1 MKPLIFDNDSWL
13 ETKHLLTSAKTFSK
27 RNATRGDKTT
37 ESILR
42 KLGKNQDI
50 YVSRPD
56 KGNGVVIIN
65 RSDYLQKMTDLLSDT
80 TKFTLVQEDCY
91 KLSLRLENRLNSTLL
106 SLFKS
111 GKLDKTTYDLLR
123 STGSFPGK
131 LYGLPK
137 THKAGVPLRPILS
150 AVTCH
155 HYRLAK
161 FLVPLLS
168 PLASSSYTISDV
180 FTFADELRLRTDPT
194 STLMVSLDVESLF
207 TNVPVAET
215 IDIIISQIFT
225 TDDTIYHGFSK
236 ADFTTLLNL
245 AVNDS
250 FFSFNDQLYKQIDG
264 MAMGSPLGPIFA
276 NIFLAFH
283 ETKWLQDCP
292 VKPVL
297 YKRYVDD
304 TLWFLPPDADIAA
317 LMSFMNSRHSNMHFT
332 HEIENSGKINFLGL
346 TISHD
351 NLNGFHYSTTVYR
364 KPTFTG
370 LFTNYNSFSCLAYRL
385 SVVKTLVFRALRLC
399 STCQLF
405 LTELKT
411 LKILLMRNA
420 FPSKVIDRICNST
433 LSRLANF
440 SKTIGPAKEKIYIG
454 LLFLGKNS
462 DNIRRILKSIAK
474 KFLPH
479 KDLIIY
485 YKPGRCVSNF
495 VQNKDLCLLE
505 CALVLFIN
513 LRALAAVMLVTL
525 VKRPDI

>member
-1 MKPLIFDNDSWL
+1 MYGLNFCLSTSDLSDLEFNTSLELAARKLKHHILDNDSWL
-13 ETKHLLTSAKTFSK
+13 ETKHLLTSTKTFSK
-27 RNATRGDKTT
+27 RNVTHADKTT
-37 ESILR
+37 ASVLK

-65 RSDYLQKMTDLLSDT
+65 RTDYLQKMTDLLSDT
-80 TKFTLVQEDCY
+80 SKFTLIQEDCY

-111 GKLDKTTYDLLR
+111 DKLEKMTYDSLR
-123 STGSFPGK
+123 SSGSFPGK

-150 AVTCH
+150 AVICH

-168 PLASSSYTISDV
+168 PLATSSYSIPDV
-180 FTFADELRLRTDPT
+180 FSFADELRLRSDSTP
-194 STLMVSLDVESLF
+194 TLMVSLDIESLF

-215 IDIIISQIFT
+215 INIIISQIFT

-236 ADFTTLLNL
+236 TEFTTLLNL

-250 FFSFNDQLYKQIDG
+250 YFSFNNQLYKQIDG

-276 NIFLAFH
+276 NIFLSFH

-297 YKRYVDD
+297 YKRYFDN
-304 TLWFLPPDADIAA
+304 TLWFFPLGADLTA
-317 LMSFMNSRHSNMHFT
+317 LMTFMNSRHPNMHFT
-332 HEIENSGKINFLGL
+332 HEIENNGRINFLGL
-346 TISHD
+346 TISHAISD
-351 NLNGFHYSTTVYR
+351 CFQYSTTIYR

-370 LFTNYNSFSCLAYRL
+370 LLTNYNSFSCLSYRL

-399 STCQLF
+399 SNSQLF
-405 LTELKT
+405 LSELKYIKT
-411 LKILLMRNA
+411 LLMRNA
-420 FPSKVIDRICNST
+420 FPSKVIDKIYNNT
-433 LSRLANF
+433 LSRLVN
-440 SKTIGPAKEKIYIG
+440 
-454 LLFLGKNS
+454 
-462 DNIRRILKSIAK
+462 
-474 KFLPH
+474 
-479 KDLIIY
+479 
-485 YKPGRCVSNF
+485 
-495 VQNKDLCLLE
+495 
-505 CALVLFIN
+505 
-513 LRALAAVMLVTL
+513 
-525 VKRPDI
+525 